1 MTGGSAQVPKTRVT
15 TGRHALS
22 ALSITRPD
30 PHSPTL
36 TSSIQA
42 DVSALEADAD
52 CRQIVLEKQ
61 LGETLV
67 RDNTPPDWTWPS
79 R

>member
-1 MTGGSAQVPKTRVT
+1 VVS
-15 TGRHALS
+15 HAS
-22 ALSITRPD
+22 AL
-30 PHSPTL
+30 
-36 TSSIQA
+36 
-42 DVSALEADAD
+42 VSVLEADAD

-67 RDNTPPDWTWPS
+67 RDDTPPSWTWPT